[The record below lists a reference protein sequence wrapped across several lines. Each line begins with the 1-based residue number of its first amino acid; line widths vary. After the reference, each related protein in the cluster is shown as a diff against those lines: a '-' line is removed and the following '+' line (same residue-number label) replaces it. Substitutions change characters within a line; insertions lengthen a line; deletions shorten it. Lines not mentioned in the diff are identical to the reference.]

1 MKNDKEEYRTTY
13 IGGSRN
19 FLLIKYAD
27 SKKEYPY
34 MVYIDYEK
42 GEGWHWS
49 VKCRN
54 INQNILSRSHQEDE
68 LCIQKLNKKR
78 RVILLIDTAR
88 RLAV

>member
-1 MKNDKEEYRTTY
+1 MKNDKEEYRTIY

-42 GEGWHWS
+42 AEGWKWS

-54 INQNILSRSHQEDE
+54 IMSFMT
-68 LCIQKLNKKR
+68 CMAIQSKD
-78 RVILLIDTAR
+78 V
-88 RLAV
+88 